1 MNPLKLGGG
10 RKMALFFFFKLK
22 IFLNEYGVTF
32 TLKIIIKR
40 QPSYPSLLNF
50 EDKIEFDL

>member
-1 MNPLKLGGG
+1 
-10 RKMALFFFFKLK
+10 MALFFFFNLK
-22 IFLNEYGVTF
+22 IFKNEYGVNF

-40 QPSYPSLLNF
+40 QPSHPSLLNF

>member
-1 MNPLKLGGG
+1 
-10 RKMALFFFFKLK
+10 MALFLFSNLK
-22 IFLNEYGVTF
+22 ILKNEYGVNF

-40 QPSYPSLLNF
+40 QLSHLSLLNF

>member
-1 MNPLKLGGG
+1 MVLF
-10 RKMALFFFFKLK
+10 LFFNLK
-22 IFLNEYGVTF
+22 ILKNEYRVNF